1 MTFREWFASS
11 PLASWLRV
19 FGAVIISAAIADW
32 STKGTIDLGA
42 WQTWVIAGLV
52 SALPTAMRF
61 LNPADIEFG
70 RGAQLVDFEPF
81 DVWDEE
87 DEA

>member
-1 MTFREWFASS
+1 MTFREWFATS

-19 FGAVIISAAIADW
+19 LAAVILSAAVADW

-42 WQTWVIAGLV
+42 WQAWVIAGLV

-61 LNPADIEFG
+61 LNPEDIEFG
-70 RGAQLVDFEPF
+70 RGSWRSDRF
-81 DVWDEE
+81 DVFLEE
-87 DEA
+87 DEDVA

>member
-1 MTFREWFASS
+1 MTFREWFAAS

-19 FGAVIISAAIADW
+19 FSAVIISAAIADW

-52 SALPTAMRF
+52 TAMRY
-61 LNPADIEFG
+61 LNPSDVEFG
-70 RGAQLVDFEPF
+70 RGSWRDDRF
-81 DVWDEE
+81 DVWLE
-87 DEA
+87 DEDE

>member
-1 MTFREWFASS
+1 MTFREWFATS

-19 FGAVIISAAIADW
+19 FAAVILSAAVADW
-32 STKGTIDLGA
+32 STKGSIDLGS

-52 SALPTAMRF
+52 SALPTALRW
-61 LNPADIEFG
+61 LNPSDVEFG
-70 RGAQLVDFEPF
+70 RGTIDFQPF

-87 DEA
+87 EK